1 MIVRGSNL
9 VAIAPLDLLGAERVS
24 ASMAPST
31 RRGSLC
37 VAGCRT

>member
-9 VAIAPLDLLGAERVS
+9 AAIAPLDLLGAERVS
-24 ASMAPST
+24 ASMATLDAP
-31 RRGSLC
+31 GC